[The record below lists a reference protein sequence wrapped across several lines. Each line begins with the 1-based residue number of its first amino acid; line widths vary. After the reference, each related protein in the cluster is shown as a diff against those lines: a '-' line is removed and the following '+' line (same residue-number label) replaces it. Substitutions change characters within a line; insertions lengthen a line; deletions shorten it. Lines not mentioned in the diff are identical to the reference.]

1 MELNEH
7 QLGLVFTGWGILVAV
22 FSVFA
27 APRLQA
33 RFGIARTLYANLI
46 LFSLD
51 ILVMAVFTGNR
62 VVVICGVIVAGIFIG
77 VNNTVTTQAVMT
89 ISPVERPVASAA
101 YGFIR
106 FIGGGLAPFVA
117 GKLAE
122 YFDSQHA
129 PFYMGATAVLLSV
142 VVLATAHRQLG
153 DAERA
158 QAAEAAAAAPAAARR
173 EELEEAALAE
183 DLGSAT

>member
-22 FSVFA
+22 FSVFG

-33 RFGIARTLYANLI
+33 RFGIARTLYANLV

-51 ILVMAVFTGNR
+51 ILVIALFTSNR
-62 VVVICGVIVAGIFIG
+62 AVVICGVIVAGVFIG

-89 ISPVERPVASAA
+89 VSPVERPIASAS

-106 FIGGGLAPFVA
+106 FIGGGLAPFAA
-117 GKLAE
+117 GRLAE
-122 YFDSQHA
+122 HFDSQHA
-129 PFYMGATAVLLSV
+129 PFYLGAAAVLLGAV
-142 VVLATAHRQLG
+142 ILTAAHRQLG
-153 DAERA
+153 EAERA
-158 QAAEAAAAAPAAARR
+158 QAAELAAAGPATARR
-173 EELEEAALAE
+173 ERLEESALAE